1 MSVITVAL
9 ARSIVNDAQG
19 PDGERHRARLAD
31 TLAKLNADGQA
42 DALVQLDVELHDP
55 KPVLVRIHELLSK

>member
-1 MSVITVAL
+1 MRVSVITLAL
-9 ARSIVNDAQG
+9 ARFIVNDAQG

-42 DALVQLDVELHDP
+42 DALVQLDVEPHGS
-55 KPVLVRIHELLSK
+55 KPVLG